1 MIPRKKRRLIL
12 IISIVLVL
20 LILLTLFALVYIN
33 TDMFKSN
40 KTLFMKYLGQNT
52 QNMNGVYT
60 QISQESDY
68 ENSLEQSKYTVNTQI
83 NVNNTENLGT
93 TEENTDNI
101 INQLKI
107 VAEGQVD
114 KANQYNYQ
122 RMNLYNGENS
132 LLGLEYIQ
140 NSNTYGL
147 RFSDLFQQFLLV
159 DNNNLQELF
168 SKLGYS
174 NEEISNIPNQIDF
187 EQLETNQLE
196 ISEEEKE
203 TLSNRYIGIIEN
215 GISSQNFSKEQNQ
228 TIEIDGKSVQV
239 NAYSVTLTK
248 EQLNNMY
255 LAILEQLKSDEIILG
270 KLDTIQAKID
280 QFNQLS
286 QNSDS
291 NLENGT
297 ESLKDSFIG
306 VIDETISQINQ
317 NNIGQD
323 ETTITVYE
331 NMKNTVRTAIQ
342 TSEYEIN
349 LDFLSTN
356 GENFVQYSEDNNS
369 NDTTRTVSLTENDG
383 DIELIISMVEGGKE
397 STTTIRQDKEV
408 SGNTMKKNLSAR
420 YEDSDNRV
428 EAYIT
433 QNYQTVTQFDEQMT
447 LDNENS
453 IKLNDLE
460 QEQLQSLM
468 ATVSEGVNGKMTEL
482 QNEINMQEIQQV
494 LVNVGLLEE
503 TQDMQVTQTT
513 ETERSRYNSQFEML
527 RGENLES
534 ERILNAINASQ
545 NYISSLEVISNTELR
560 IVLNRNEN
568 NPDVVTTL
576 QTFIDEHGRENYN
589 IDVEYDEQTGLVNS
603 LLLTIVTEER

>member
-20 LILLTLFALVYIN
+20 LILLTLFVLVYIN

-60 QISQESDY
+60 QISQKSDY

-174 NEEISNIPNQIDF
+174 NEEISNIPNQNDF
-187 EQLETNQLE
+187 EQLGANQLE

-203 TLSNRYIGIIEN
+203 TLSNRYIGIIES

-286 QNSDS
+286 QNTDS
-291 NLENGT
+291 SVENST
-297 ESLKDSFIG
+297 ESLRDSFTN
-306 VIDETISQINQ
+306 VIDETMSQINQ

-342 TSEYEIN
+342 TSEYEMN

-356 GENFVQYSEDNNS
+356 GENFVQFSEDNNS
-369 NDTTRTVSLTENDG
+369 NNITRTVSLTENDS
-383 DIELIISMVEGGKE
+383 DIELIISTVEGGKE

-408 SGNTMKKNLSAR
+408 SGNTMKKNISAR

-468 ATVSEGVNGKMTEL
+468 TTVSEGVNGKMTEL

-545 NYISSLEVISNTELR
+545 NYISNLEVISNTELR

>member
-20 LILLTLFALVYIN
+20 LILLTLFVLVYIN

-60 QISQESDY
+60 QISQKSDY

-168 SKLGYS
+168 SKLEYS

-187 EQLETNQLE
+187 EQLGANQLE

-215 GISSQNFSKEQNQ
+215 GISSQSFSKEQNQ

-286 QNSDS
+286 QNTDS
-291 NLENGT
+291 SVENST
-297 ESLKDSFIG
+297 ESLRDSFTN
-306 VIDETISQINQ
+306 VIDETMSQINQ

-356 GENFVQYSEDNNS
+356 GENFVQFSEDNNS
-369 NDTTRTVSLTENDG
+369 NNTTRTVSLTENDS
-383 DIELIISMVEGGKE
+383 DKELIISTVEGGKE

-408 SGNTMKKNLSAR
+408 SGNTMKKNISAR

-468 ATVSEGVNGKMTEL
+468 TTVSEGVNGKMTEL

>member
-68 ENSLEQSKYTVNTQI
+68 EKSLEQSKYTVNTQI
-83 NVNNTENLGT
+83 NINNTENLGT

-168 SKLGYS
+168 SKLGDS
-174 NEEISNIPNQIDF
+174 DEEISNIPNQIDF

-215 GISSQNFSKEQNQ
+215 GISSQNFSKEENQ
-228 TIEIDGKSVQV
+228 TIEIDEKSVQV

-255 LAILEQLKSDEIILG
+255 LAILEQLKSDEIILE
-270 KLDTIQAKID
+270 KLDTLQAKID

-291 NLENGT
+291 SVENST
-297 ESLKDSFIG
+297 ESLRDSFTD

-369 NDTTRTVSLTENDG
+369 NDTTRTVSLTENDS

-503 TQDMQVTQTT
+503 TQDMQVAQTT

-527 RGENLES
+527 RGENLEA

-589 IDVEYDEQTGLVNS
+589 LDVEYDEQTGLVDS

>member
-60 QISQESDY
+60 QISQKSDY

-187 EQLETNQLE
+187 EQLGANQLE

-215 GISSQNFSKEQNQ
+215 GISSQSFSKEQNQ

-270 KLDTIQAKID
+270 KLETIQAKID

-349 LDFLSTN
+349 LDFLLTN
-356 GENFVQYSEDNNS
+356 GENFVQFSEDNNS
-369 NDTTRTVSLTENDG
+369 NNITRTVSLTENDS
-383 DIELIISMVEGGKE
+383 DIELIISAVEGGKE
-397 STTTIRQDKEV
+397 STTTIRQDKEI

-447 LDNENS
+447 LDDENS

-468 ATVSEGVNGKMTEL
+468 TTVSEGVNGKMTEL
-482 QNEINMQEIQQV
+482 QNNINMQEIQQV

-503 TQDMQVTQTT
+503 TQDMQTIQTT

-545 NYISSLEVISNTELR
+545 NYISNLEVISNTELR
-560 IVLNRNEN
+560 IILSRNGN

-589 IDVEYDEQTGLVNS
+589 IDVDYDEQTGLVNS

>member
-33 TDMFKSN
+33 TDMFKSS

-52 QNMNGVYT
+52 QNMNAIYT
-60 QISQESDY
+60 QISQKSDY

-83 NVNNTENLGT
+83 NINNTENLGT

-114 KANQYNYQ
+114 IANQYNYQ
-122 RMNLYNGENS
+122 QMNLYNRENS

-147 RFSDLFQQFLLV
+147 RFSDMFQQFLLV

-168 SKLGYS
+168 SKLGYT

-187 EQLETNQLE
+187 EQLEIGQLE
-196 ISEEEKE
+196 VTEEEKE
-203 TLSNRYIGIIEN
+203 TFFNKYIGIIEN

-228 TIEIDGKSVQV
+228 TIEIDGKNVQV

-255 LAILEQLKSDEIILG
+255 LAILEQLKSEEIILE

-286 QNSDS
+286 QNTDS
-291 NLENGT
+291 GVENST
-297 ESLKDSFIG
+297 ESLRDSFTG
-306 VIDETISQINQ
+306 GIDETISKINQ

-331 NMKNTVRTAIQ
+331 NMKNTVRTSIL

-349 LDFLSTN
+349 LDFLSAN
-356 GENFVQYSEDNNS
+356 GENFVQFSEDNNS
-369 NDTTRTVSLTENDG
+369 NNTTRTVSLTENDS
-383 DIELIISMVEGGKE
+383 DIELIISTVEGGKE

-408 SGNTMKKNLSAR
+408 SGNTMKKNISAR

-468 ATVSEGVNGKMTEL
+468 ATVSESVNGKMTEL
-482 QNEINMQEIQQV
+482 QNEINMQEIQQI
-494 LVNVGLLEE
+494 LVNIGLLEE
-503 TQDMQVTQTT
+503 IQDMQVTQTT

-603 LLLTIVTEER
+603 LILTIVTEER

>member
-187 EQLETNQLE
+187 EQLGANQLE

-215 GISSQNFSKEQNQ
+215 GISSQSFSKEQNQ

-255 LAILEQLKSDEIILG
+255 LAILEQLKSDEIMLG

-286 QNSDS
+286 QNTDS
-291 NLENGT
+291 SVENST
-297 ESLKDSFIG
+297 ESLRDSFTN
-306 VIDETISQINQ
+306 VIDETMSQINQ

-356 GENFVQYSEDNNS
+356 GENFVQFSEDNNS
-369 NDTTRTVSLTENDG
+369 NNTTRTVSLTENDS
-383 DIELIISMVEGGKE
+383 DKELIISTVEGGKE
-397 STTTIRQDKEV
+397 STTTIRQDREI
-408 SGNTMKKNLSAR
+408 SGNTMKKNISAR

-468 ATVSEGVNGKMTEL
+468 TTVSEGVNGKMTEL

>member
-12 IISIVLVL
+12 IIAIVLVL

-40 KTLFMKYLGQNT
+40 KTLFMKYLGQNV

-68 ENSLEQSKYTVNTQI
+68 EKSLEQSKYTVNTQI
-83 NVNNTENLGT
+83 NINNTENLGT

-168 SKLGYS
+168 SKLGDS
-174 NEEISNIPNQIDF
+174 DEEISNIPNQIDF

-270 KLDTIQAKID
+270 KLDTLQAKID

-291 NLENGT
+291 SVENST
-297 ESLKDSFIG
+297 ESLRDSFTD

-369 NDTTRTVSLTENDG
+369 NDTTRTVSLTENDS
-383 DIELIISMVEGGKE
+383 DKELIISTVEGGKE
-397 STTTIRQDKEV
+397 STTTIRQDREI
-408 SGNTMKKNLSAR
+408 SGNTMKKNISAR

-468 ATVSEGVNGKMTEL
+468 ATVSEGINGKMTEL

-503 TQDMQVTQTT
+503 TQDMQVAQTT

-589 IDVEYDEQTGLVNS
+589 LDVEYDEQTGLVDS

>member
-60 QISQESDY
+60 QISQKSDY

-187 EQLETNQLE
+187 EQLGANQLE

-203 TLSNRYIGIIEN
+203 TLSNRYIGIIES

-270 KLDTIQAKID
+270 KLETIQAKID

-356 GENFVQYSEDNNS
+356 GENFVQFSEDNNS
-369 NDTTRTVSLTENDG
+369 NNITRTVSLTENDS
-383 DIELIISMVEGGKE
+383 DIELIISTVEGGKE
-397 STTTIRQDKEV
+397 STTTIRQDREI
-408 SGNTMKKNLSAR
+408 SGNTMKKNISAR

-468 ATVSEGVNGKMTEL
+468 TTVSEGVNGKMTEL

-527 RGENLES
+527 RGENLEA

>member
-33 TDMFKSN
+33 TDMFKSS

-52 QNMNGVYT
+52 QNMNAIYT
-60 QISQESDY
+60 QISQKSDY

-83 NVNNTENLGT
+83 NINNTENLGT

-114 KANQYNYQ
+114 IANQYNYQ
-122 RMNLYNGENS
+122 QMNLYNGENS

-168 SKLGYS
+168 SKLGYT
-174 NEEISNIPNQIDF
+174 NEEISNIPNQIGF
-187 EQLETNQLE
+187 EQLEIGQLE
-196 ISEEEKE
+196 VTEEEKE
-203 TLSNRYIGIIEN
+203 TFFNKYIGIIEN
-215 GISSQNFSKEQNQ
+215 GISNQNFSKEQNQ
-228 TIEIDGKSVQV
+228 TIEIDGKNVQV

-255 LAILEQLKSDEIILG
+255 LAILEQLKSEEIILE

-286 QNSDS
+286 QNTDS
-291 NLENGT
+291 GVENST
-297 ESLKDSFIG
+297 ESLRDSFTG
-306 VIDETISQINQ
+306 GIDETISKINQ

-331 NMKNTVRTAIQ
+331 NMKNTVRTSIL

-349 LDFLSTN
+349 LDFLSAN
-356 GENFVQYSEDNNS
+356 GENFVQFSEDNNS
-369 NDTTRTVSLTENDG
+369 NNTTRTVSLTENDS
-383 DIELIISMVEGGKE
+383 DIELIISTVEGGKE

-408 SGNTMKKNLSAR
+408 SGNTMKKNISAR

-428 EAYIT
+428 EAYMT
-433 QNYQTVTQFDEQMT
+433 QNYQTVAQFDEQMT

-468 ATVSEGVNGKMTEL
+468 ATVSESVNGKMTEL
-482 QNEINMQEIQQV
+482 QNEINMQEIQQI
-494 LVNVGLLEE
+494 LVNIGLLEE
-503 TQDMQVTQTT
+503 IQDMQVTQTT

>member
-33 TDMFKSN
+33 TDMFKSS

-52 QNMNGVYT
+52 QNINGIYT
-60 QISQESDY
+60 QISQKSDY

-83 NVNNTENLGT
+83 NINNTENLGT

-114 KANQYNYQ
+114 IANQYNYQ
-122 RMNLYNGENS
+122 QMNLYNGENS

-147 RFSDLFQQFLLV
+147 RLSDLFQQFLLV

-168 SKLGYS
+168 SKLGYT

-187 EQLETNQLE
+187 EQLEIGQLE
-196 ISEEEKE
+196 ITEEEKE
-203 TLSNRYIGIIEN
+203 TFFNKYIGIIEN

-228 TIEIDGKSVQV
+228 TIEIDGKNVQV

-255 LAILEQLKSDEIILG
+255 LAILEQLKSEEIILE

-286 QNSDS
+286 QNTDS
-291 NLENGT
+291 GVENST
-297 ESLKDSFIG
+297 ESLRDSFTG
-306 VIDETISQINQ
+306 GIDETISKINQ

-331 NMKNTVRTAIQ
+331 NMKNTVRTSIL

-349 LDFLSTN
+349 LDFLSAN
-356 GENFVQYSEDNNS
+356 GENFVQFSEDNNS
-369 NDTTRTVSLTENDG
+369 NNTTRTVSLTENDS
-383 DIELIISMVEGGKE
+383 DIELIISTVEGGKE

-428 EAYIT
+428 EAYMT
-433 QNYQTVTQFDEQMT
+433 QNYQTVAQFDEQMT

-468 ATVSEGVNGKMTEL
+468 ATVSESVNGKMTEL
-482 QNEINMQEIQQV
+482 QNEINMQEIQQI
-494 LVNVGLLEE
+494 LVNIGLLEE
-503 TQDMQVTQTT
+503 IQDMQVTQTT

-603 LLLTIVTEER
+603 LILTIVTEER

>member
-68 ENSLEQSKYTVNTQI
+68 EKSLEQSKYTVNTQI
-83 NVNNTENLGT
+83 NINNTENLGT

-168 SKLGYS
+168 SKLGDS
-174 NEEISNIPNQIDF
+174 DEEISNIPNQIDF

-270 KLDTIQAKID
+270 KLDTLQAKID

-291 NLENGT
+291 SVENST
-297 ESLKDSFIG
+297 ESLRDSFTD

-323 ETTITVYE
+323 KTTITVYE

-356 GENFVQYSEDNNS
+356 GENFVQFSEDNNS
-369 NDTTRTVSLTENDG
+369 NNTTRTVSLTENDG

-503 TQDMQVTQTT
+503 TQDMQVAQTT

-527 RGENLES
+527 RGENLEA

>member
-20 LILLTLFALVYIN
+20 LILLTLFVLVYIN

-60 QISQESDY
+60 QISQKSDY

-140 NSNTYGL
+140 NSNIYGL

-187 EQLETNQLE
+187 EQLGANQLE

-215 GISSQNFSKEQNQ
+215 GISSQSFSKEQNQ

-286 QNSDS
+286 QNTDS
-291 NLENGT
+291 SVENST
-297 ESLKDSFIG
+297 ESLRDSFTN
-306 VIDETISQINQ
+306 VIDETMSQINQ

-356 GENFVQYSEDNNS
+356 GENFVQFSEDNNS
-369 NDTTRTVSLTENDG
+369 NNTTRTVSLTENDS
-383 DIELIISMVEGGKE
+383 DKELIISTVEGGKE
-397 STTTIRQDKEV
+397 STTTIRQDREI
-408 SGNTMKKNLSAR
+408 SGNTMKKNISAR

-468 ATVSEGVNGKMTEL
+468 TTVSEGVNGKMTEL

>member
-68 ENSLEQSKYTVNTQI
+68 EKSLEQSKYTVNTQI
-83 NVNNTENLGT
+83 NINNTENLGT

-187 EQLETNQLE
+187 EQLGANQLE

-215 GISSQNFSKEQNQ
+215 GISSQNFSKEENQ
-228 TIEIDGKSVQV
+228 TIEIDEKSVQV

-270 KLDTIQAKID
+270 KLDTLQAKID

-291 NLENGT
+291 SVEKST
-297 ESLKDSFIG
+297 ESLRDSFTN
-306 VIDETISQINQ
+306 VIDETMSQINQ

-356 GENFVQYSEDNNS
+356 GENFVQFSEDNNS
-369 NDTTRTVSLTENDG
+369 NNTTRTVSLTENDS
-383 DIELIISMVEGGKE
+383 DKELIISTVEGGKE
-397 STTTIRQDKEV
+397 STTTIRQDREI
-408 SGNTMKKNLSAR
+408 SGNTMKKNISAR

-503 TQDMQVTQTT
+503 TQDMQVAQTT

-527 RGENLES
+527 RGENLEA

>member
-270 KLDTIQAKID
+270 KLDTLQAKID

-291 NLENGT
+291 SVENST
-297 ESLKDSFIG
+297 ESLRDSFTD